1 MQRIL
6 DFRKN
11 NPKEFSR
18 FGKFLV
24 TGLVGFVVDF
34 GTFNL
39 MHKLGVGTAIAPRL
53 PFADYFTAHPEVIEQ
68 AFSFTFATISNF
80 LFNYFW
86 IYPEARGSNQ
96 ANKFAKF
103 IIVSIAGLLV
113 GVPVFA
119 IALTVWRSIVTAVGL
134 DNAPINVAG
143 NLALMTRVGILLFW
157 NFFIN
162 RFWTYR
168 DIPTENAARKT
179 TGKTGEN

>member
-24 TGLVGFVVDF
+24 TGLVGFIIDF
-34 GTFNL
+34 GSFNL
-39 MHKLGVGTAIAPRL
+39 MHKLGVGTAIAPNL
-53 PFADYFTAHPEVIEQ
+53 PFADYFIAHPEVIEQ

-86 IYPEARGSNQ
+86 IYPEARGANQ
-96 ANKFAKF
+96 TSKFVKF
-103 IIVSIAGLLV
+103 IIVSVAGLLV
-113 GVPVFA
+113 GAPVFA
-119 IALTVWRSIVTAVGL
+119 LALAVWRPIVAALGL
-134 DNAPINVAG
+134 ANASINVAG

-168 DIPTENAARKT
+168 EVGTK
-179 TGKTGEN
+179 

>member
-1 MQRIL
+1 MQRLI
-6 DFRKN
+6 DFKNN
-11 NPKEFSR
+11 NPKEFAR

-34 GTFNL
+34 GSFNL
-39 MHKLGVGTAIAPRL
+39 MHKLGVGSAIAPAL
-53 PFADYFTAHPEVIEQ
+53 PFASYLSAHPEVIEQ

-86 IYPEARGSNQ
+86 IYPEARGANQ
-96 ANKFAKF
+96 ASKFVKF
-103 IIVSIAGLLV
+103 IIVSVAGLIV

-119 IALTVWRSIVTAVGL
+119 IALAIWRPVVAAIGL
-134 DNAPINVAG
+134 ANAPINVAG

-157 NFFIN
+157 NFFVN

-168 DIPTENAARKT
+168 EVGTK
-179 TGKTGEN
+179 